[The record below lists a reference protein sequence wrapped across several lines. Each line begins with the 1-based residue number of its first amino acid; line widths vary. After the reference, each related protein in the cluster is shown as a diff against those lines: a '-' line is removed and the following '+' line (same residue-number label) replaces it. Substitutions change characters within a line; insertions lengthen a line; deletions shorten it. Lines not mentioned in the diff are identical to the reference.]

1 MHLAEFVAMAAI
13 AARRATDLITIAI
26 VLALVAAAM
35 HGTWNVIVKVSG
47 DPTDTLTR
55 ATAAAALLMTPPA
68 FVAWLIAG
76 RPGLSVEA
84 AGLAGLSA
92 LLELAYIFL
101 LSAAYRRGEVSVVYP
116 IARGSAPLL
125 AVLIGLGFL
134 GERLAAPQLIGVGLL
149 LAGILA
155 VTLPQTSGRATV
167 PALLTGV
174 AIAAYTAVD
183 RVGVRLAAPWLY
195 GWLLVSLMATGLMV
209 TQSVRARLARS
220 TVKPGREAPP
230 PVTWRQ
236 AVVVGLFMWVA
247 YLLVLVALSIAPLSV
262 VAPVRETAVVAV
274 AVWGVWRLRERQG
287 TAFKLSGAVKRA
299 SSKR

>member
-1 MHLAEFVAMAAI
+1 M
-13 AARRATDLITIAI
+13 ITIAI

-47 DPTDTLTR
+47 DPADTLTR

-68 FVAWLIAG
+68 FVAWLILG
-76 RPGLSVEA
+76 RPGLSAEA
-84 AGLAGLSA
+84 AALAALSA
-92 LLELAYIFL
+92 LLELAYVFL

-125 AVLIGLGFL
+125 AVLIGLGLL
-134 GERLAAPQLIGVGLL
+134 GEKLAAPQLIGVGLL

-155 VTLPQTSGRATV
+155 VTLPQTSGRATL
-167 PALLTGV
+167 PALATGV
-174 AIAAYTAVD
+174 AIAAYTAID

-195 GWLLVSLMATGLMV
+195 GWLLVVLLATGLV
-209 TQSVRARLARS
+209 VARWVGGRLSRQSI
-220 TVKPGREAPP
+220 EALPK
-230 PVTWRQ
+230 PVTGWQ
-236 AVVVGLFMWVA
+236 AIVVGLFMWVA

-274 AVWGVWRLRERQG
+274 AVWGVWRLRERQ
-287 TAFKLSGAVKRA
+287 AAALKLSGAAATLLGVA
-299 SSKR
+299 LLAF

>member
-1 MHLAEFVAMAAI
+1 
-13 AARRATDLITIAI
+13 LITIAI

-76 RPGLSVEA
+76 RPGLSIEA
-84 AGLAGLSA
+84 AGLAALSA

-155 VTLPQTSGRATV
+155 VTLPQTSGRATL

-195 GWLLVSLMATGLMV
+195 GWLLLSLMASGLMV
-209 TQSVRARLARS
+209 TQSVRARLARA
-220 TVKPGREAPP
+220 TVKPGRETPPP

-274 AVWGVWRLRERQG
+274 AVWGVWRLRERE
-287 TAFKLSGAVKRA
+287 AAALKLSGAMATLVGVA
-299 SSKR
+299 LLAF